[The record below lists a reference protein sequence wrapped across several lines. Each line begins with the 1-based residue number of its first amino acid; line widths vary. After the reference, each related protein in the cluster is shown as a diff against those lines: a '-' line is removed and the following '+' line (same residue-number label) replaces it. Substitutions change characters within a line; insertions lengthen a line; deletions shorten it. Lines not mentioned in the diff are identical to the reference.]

1 MAWFLLG
8 GCALAST
15 PLESVAE
22 PTEAS
27 PQPPPSRQQRLQQSL
42 LLIKAMPDARPKAL
56 LLLEL
61 VDTCLV
67 GFCGMEPGPLLDQAL
82 GIIKDEKNP
91 EQRVNDLIRVART
104 YGRLEQPQQAEQ
116 VLADAQRQALLLH
129 TDATEEERIRRA
141 RLLLQISLAH
151 EVIDGSGA
159 TSDLLAESRA
169 LLEQPTGP
177 EPFPFQERPARVELG
192 VGAGGNSFTDTSI
205 RADLGVD
212 LYKQWPRQDV
222 YLDGLFA
229 LDYDS
234 SRSVVNGR
242 PIGIATLI
250 YRRHLSS
257 KWNLFYDHLLAVNAT
272 GFAVADDDEDLSA
285 ITSSLVGAGLNLWR
299 GDHPG
304 SFLDLQLG
312 IGPRYEY
319 EYVDFQRLKDKL
331 GAALG
336 LILVGR
342 EIPIGGSRLAILFG
356 GGSYLDDWNDG
367 FALLDTTID
376 IPLSRRWAWSNSLV
390 LRYQADTVIKQN
402 PNLSSVFSSRFTFKF
417 AP

>member
-169 LLEQPTGP
+169 LLEQPIGP
-177 EPFPFQERPARVELG
+177 EPFPFQERPAQG
-192 VGAGGNSFTDTSI
+192 GAGSG
-205 RADLGVD
+205 G
-212 LYKQWPRQDV
+212 WRQLV
-222 YLDGLFA
+222 HGHHG
-229 LDYDS
+229 S
-234 SRSVVNGR
+234 S
-242 PIGIATLI
+242 
-250 YRRHLSS
+250 
-257 KWNLFYDHLLAVNAT
+257 
-272 GFAVADDDEDLSA
+272 
-285 ITSSLVGAGLNLWR
+285 
-299 GDHPG
+299 
-304 SFLDLQLG
+304 
-312 IGPRYEY
+312 
-319 EYVDFQRLKDKL
+319 
-331 GAALG
+331 
-336 LILVGR
+336 
-342 EIPIGGSRLAILFG
+342 
-356 GGSYLDDWNDG
+356 
-367 FALLDTTID
+367 
-376 IPLSRRWAWSNSLV
+376 
-390 LRYQADTVIKQN
+390 
-402 PNLSSVFSSRFTFKF
+402 
-417 AP
+417 